1 MVMNIAQSPAPS
13 SQPRRWVRPGVLAIF
28 YQKEIWQNKRQDVFV
43 KQEQPAGNLLF
54 RRRKYKIYKISVWTC
69 HCLSGPDLHS
79 VNLVVNKKFNEY
91 LADNEGKQK
100 IDSMPVKNP
109 QYDKLYPIVHLS
121 SLYLSCSCYSTSLA
135 SSPAPSS
142 LSMDLTNPC
151 EYFKF

>member
-1 MVMNIAQSPAPS
+1 MYNPPATILFCDILS
-13 SQPRRWVRPGVLAIF
+13 DRNLAK
-28 YQKEIWQNKRQDVFV
+28 QETRHNVFV

-135 SSPAPSS
+135 SSLAPGS
-142 LSMDLTNPC
+142 LLTDWRNPGVRNGNI
-151 EYFKF
+151 F